1 MAEVIRKM
9 ESLINAR
16 SSYPRAHVSSGA
28 SKTQM
33 LIANYN
39 HYLDMIRSVTGLN
52 EARDGSTPDPN
63 ALVGV
68 QKLAALNS
76 NTATRHILDG
86 SSVYVQNSSRRTIV
100 SHIRYLR
107 VCRLY

>member
-1 MAEVIRKM
+1 
-9 ESLINAR
+9 
-16 SSYPRAHVSSGA
+16 
-28 SKTQM
+28 M

-52 EARDGSTPDPN
+52 EARDGTTPDPDS
-63 ALVGV
+63 LVGV

-86 SSVYVQNSSRRTIV
+86 SLYIYRSLAEALTYRGR
-100 SHIRYLR
+100 HIR
-107 VCRLY
+107 VC